1 MLIRAGYE
9 IAFDCPAPTPMILML
24 SVRPERRGDLITP
37 ETIKATPGVQLRAYR
52 DGFGNACHR
61 LIAPAGRT
69 SFSADFL
76 IRDSGLADE
85 SAPLAVQ
92 HPVDELPDETLLYLL
107 GSRYCETD
115 ALSDLAWS
123 LFGQTQTGW
132 ARVQA
137 ILDYV
142 HDRLKFDYMAA
153 RATRTARE
161 GHAEQVGV
169 CRDFAHLA
177 IALCRCMNIP
187 ARYCTG
193 YLGDIG
199 VPVSPSPMDFSA
211 WFEVFLGGR
220 WRTVDARHNKPRIG
234 RILMAR
240 GRDATDAAITT
251 AFGRADLV
259 TFNVITDEV
268 QEEAEP
274 ARRPEERSDVRQ
286 EAALMGQATG

>member
-24 SVRPERRGDLITP
+24 SIRPERRRDLVTP
-37 ETIKATPGVQLRAYR
+37 EVLKVAGGAQSRSYR

-61 LIAPAGRT
+61 LIAPEGRI
-69 SFSADFL
+69 SFASEFL
-76 IRDSGLADE
+76 IRDGGLPDE
-85 SAPLAVQ
+85 TAPRAVQ
-92 HPVDELPDETLLYLL
+92 HPVDELPDETLVYLL
-107 GSRYCETD
+107 GSRYCETEP
-115 ALSDLAWS
+115 LTELAWS
-123 LFGQTQTGW
+123 LFADAPPGW
-132 ARVQA
+132 PRVQA
-137 ILDYV
+137 IVAYV
-142 HDRLKFDYMAA
+142 HDRLTFGYESA
-153 RATRTARE
+153 RATRTALE
-161 GHAEQVGV
+161 AHTEQVGV

-199 VPVSPSPMDFSA
+199 VPVIGVMDFSA

-220 WRTVDARHNKPRIG
+220 WRTFDARHNARRIG

-251 AFGRADLV
+251 AFGRADL
-259 TFNVITDEV
+259 
-268 QEEAEP
+268 
-274 ARRPEERSDVRQ
+274 
-286 EAALMGQATG
+286 